1 MKIIRYSKEG
11 FKPQKQTYHV
21 NKFESC
27 KDLDLNTIPK
37 HLQYEVKK
45 IIEKKVK
52 FDHEHKE
59 DLQEGIWFFIDGYK
73 NNQSLNHLK
82 EKVPCWEAEIDDD
95 VLVYDCNLEK
105 IVSLNDPIV
114 KFGGCYIPKKLIKN
128 IKNIKRRKTKKAM

>member
-1 MKIIRYSKEG
+1 MSIRRIYRKESG
-11 FKPQKQTYHV
+11 F
-21 NKFESC
+21 S
-27 KDLDLNTIPK
+27 L
-37 HLQYEVKK
+37 
-45 IIEKKVK
+45 
-52 FDHEHKE
+52 
-59 DLQEGIWFFIDGYK
+59 DGYK
-73 NNQSLNHLK
+73 NNQSLNYLK